1 MLKIY
6 GTMQCKDCVEC
17 VEAFR
22 ANGVSYE
29 FLEFSD
35 SLAYLKEFL
44 VIRDHNDVFAEIRGS
59 VKIGIPC
66 LVCDDGE
73 VTLDWKKFV

>member
-22 ANGVSYE
+22 ENGVSYE

-44 VIRDHNDVFAEIRGS
+44 AIRDRNDVFAEIRGS
-59 VKIGIPC
+59 DKIGIPC